1 MPQDCVGYA
10 HLLHA
15 VAPEEASEAGI
26 PSTEAEM
33 TALDTTD
40 LATLVSNALGAIGM
54 GDMFLPGALTST
66 NTRLHLATLGMLFLY
81 KPGMESSVGD
91 DAGDASEAAAA
102 DDGADVDA
110 DEEED
115 TFDAGAGAGAGAGGV
130 VPAPSAVRHG
140 VVVVVGWWLLGVC
153 VVVASPIGGVVMFVQ
168 WRVCRHRR
176 RPARSTR

>member
-1 MPQDCVGYA
+1 
-10 HLLHA
+10 
-15 VAPEEASEAGI
+15 
-26 PSTEAEM
+26 M

-91 DAGDASEAAAA
+91 DAGDASEAAAV

-140 VVVVVGWWLLGVC
+140 AVSWRCVMALCVWLLCHGVVCVVVVVVGGGWVVVGWWLLGVC
-153 VVVASPIGGVVMFVQ
+153 VVVASPIGGVVMFVR